1 MAPPNPLPITITS
14 KSVGIVTSSA
24 AVILND
30 RARRADALES
40 CGAPGSESTAAVPA
54 IEEVIVPT
62 GIRFTE
68 TMRGHFSTAVLDDY
82 ARAEQRGIA
91 DGSSLDFT
99 VTVSSDNLDDML
111 SNAAHAARIDGTISC
126 PTLSPQPRQ
135 VTGGTFNLLVK
146 DPTRVNARLMTYRM
160 IGIAADGKRYRVDG
174 FKVIQDDKHLEIWDD
189 TTTLFTT
196 VTDVNGATEQV
207 IGKEILHI
215 LPADFM
221 KQMTTMQVTGA
232 ATPLDSL
239 RGMVAFGRFFAGALF
254 DTYGGVLVR
263 SNELQP
269 DGQPRQRRPLKMS
282 APDVY
287 FFKTGDGVELRLTRY
302 QGGTKGPV
310 MLAPGFGTSTLAFSI
325 DTVDKN
331 LPEALF
337 AAGYD
342 VWLFDYRASPDLA
355 SSRTQFT
362 LDDIAKQDY
371 PAAVAKVREI
381 APAPSVQ
388 VMAHCVGSM
397 TLLMSLLSG
406 LQGVR
411 SAVCS
416 ALTFYPISPMAN
428 RIRANLDL
436 GKLLTAAHVET
447 LTTDFDS
454 QKLQDRLVDTV
465 LKTFPSPEQCT
476 SAVCRRILGIYG
488 EVYKHAMLNDATHNA
503 IHEMF
508 GVANVSTFNHLAAM
522 VRAEKIVDKNGDD
535 TYLTPENLKRLT
547 MPITFLHGAEN
558 NLFLP
563 EGSLKTLKTLT
574 QANDALLYDRIEFP
588 NYAHM
593 DCYMGRDASKDIFPT
608 IVAALDR
615 HNAAPAGV

>member
-1 MAPPNPLPITITS
+1 
-14 KSVGIVTSSA
+14 
-24 AVILND
+24 
-30 RARRADALES
+30 
-40 CGAPGSESTAAVPA
+40 VPS
-54 IEEVIVPT
+54 

-91 DGSSLDFT
+91 DSSTLEFT
-99 VTVSSDNLDDML
+99 VTVSSDNLDEML
-111 SNAAHAARIDGTISC
+111 SNASHTARIDGTISC
-126 PTLSPQPRQ
+126 PALSPQPLQ
-135 VTGGTFNLLVK
+135 VTDGTFKLLVK
-146 DPTRVNARLMTYRM
+146 DPTRVNARLMTYLM
-160 IGIAADGKRYRVDG
+160 IGVAADGKRYRVDG

-196 VTDVNGATEQV
+196 VTDLNGASEQV
-207 IGKEILHI
+207 IGKGILHI

-239 RGMVAFGRFFAGALF
+239 RGIAAFGRFFAGALF
-254 DTYGGVLVR
+254 DTYGGVLVK

-269 DGQPRQRRPLKMS
+269 DSQPRQRRALKMS
-282 APDVY
+282 APDVH
-287 FFKTGDGVELRLTRY
+287 FFTTGDGVELRLTRY
-302 QGGTKGPV
+302 QGGVKGPV
-310 MLAPGFGTSTLAFSI
+310 LLAPGFGTSTLAFSI
-325 DTVDKN
+325 DTVDTN

-342 VWLFDYRASPDLA
+342 VWLFDYRASPDLP

-362 LDDIAKQDY
+362 LDEIAKQDY
-371 PAAVAKVREI
+371 PAAVAKVQEI
-381 APAPSVQ
+381 AQVPTVQ

-406 LQGVR
+406 LKGVR

-454 QKLQDRLVDTV
+454 QKLQDRLVDSV
-465 LKTFPSPEQCT
+465 LKMFPSSEQCT

-488 EVYKHAMLNDATHNA
+488 DVYKHAMLNDATHKA

-508 GVANVSTFNHLAAM
+508 GVANTSTFNHLAAM

-535 TYLTPENLKRLT
+535 TYLTPGNLKRVT
-547 MPITFLHGAEN
+547 IPITFLHGAEN

-563 EGSLKTLKTLT
+563 EGSIKTLKTLA

-593 DCYMGRDASKDIFPT
+593 DCYMGRDAAKDIFPT
-608 IVAALDR
+608 IVSVLDR